1 MQTVLQSLHSVP
13 GIIGG
18 VLSDDDG
25 SVLAHSFPSVFDLSA
40 LQGICNN
47 LNFNVMGLQEASGGV
62 KLLDLRFEHGRVIV
76 KTMPNLFLL
85 LLCEQ
90 TVNLQLL
97 FISINVAVKKLEKIY
112 ALNPLTPLAAPPTAQ
127 LIASTLAGPKLRT
140 DNKGCVILSS
150 HILPKTGY
158 TFWESMTESAAL
170 VRSTAIEISNHF
182 KIGDFKKLTLTN
194 RLTGKSCVTPVQ
206 IMTHDKEGKYDGKV
220 VLTLAVA
227 EQLQANEGDL
237 LSAEVVIGGGLFGW
251 EGI

>member
-13 GIIGG
+13 GVIGG
-18 VLSDDDG
+18 ILSDDDG
-25 SVLAHSFPSVFDLSA
+25 SVLVHSFPSVFDLSA

-85 LLCEQ
+85 MLCEQ
-90 TVNLQLL
+90 AINLQLL
-97 FISINVAVKKLEKIY
+97 YISINVAVKKLEKIY
-112 ALNPLTPLAAPPTAQ
+112 AHTPPAPLVGQPIVNLV
-127 LIASTLAGPKLRT
+127 ASGPARPKLRA
-140 DNKGCVILSS
+140 DSKGVILTT

-158 TFWESMTESAAL
+158 TFWESMTESVAL
-170 VRSTAIEISNHF
+170 VRSTAVEISDHF
-182 KIGDFKKLTLTN
+182 KTGQFKKLTLTN

-206 IMTHDKEGKYDGKV
+206 IMIHDKEGKYDGKI

-227 EQLQANEGDL
+227 EQLQLNEGDL
-237 LSAEVVIGGGLFGW
+237 LSAEVVTGGGFLGW